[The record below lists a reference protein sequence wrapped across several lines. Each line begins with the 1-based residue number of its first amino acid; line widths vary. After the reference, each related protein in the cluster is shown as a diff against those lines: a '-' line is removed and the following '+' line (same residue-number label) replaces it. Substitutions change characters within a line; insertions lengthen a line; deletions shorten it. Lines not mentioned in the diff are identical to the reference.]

1 VLIAHVRFQDMI
13 RTLRSRQ
20 LVDRVDVSGKPCL
33 TMHRS
38 LQRTILHQLDTD
50 FEKFQDTFNM
60 AYILIRKVFP
70 RQSPVHN
77 PQHDL
82 WGVCEQYRSHVM
94 NLRAVYVRSFQRPST
109 SMEFAE
115 ILSDAAY
122 YFWERNIYGD
132 GLRASDTAEEICE
145 KFPSQFKNKRANVH
159 TIASAVRWNRGI
171 SERRGCLRRFL
182 KSLSLRHQFLNE
194 PGDSNVEIED
204 ISLYANAWNDV
215 GCSLL
220 DYECYED
227 AVPYFDL
234 SIALKLKLGDNTA
247 CLESLKNKA
256 LALTG
261 QGRFAEAIELIPD
274 EASLPQEVTEPAF
287 VHIFQVF
294 QFTWACIYLNA
305 GYLEKAH
312 EKLVN
317 VLGCRRNLYG
327 ESGRSTL
334 DAYYMLAIV
343 KEKMGDLEES
353 M

>member
-1 VLIAHVRFQDMI
+1 MI
-13 RTLRSRQ
+13 RVLGSRQ
-20 LVDRVDVSGKPCL
+20 LVERVDVSGKPCL
-33 TMHRS
+33 IMHRS
-38 LQRTILHQLDTD
+38 LQRTILHRLDTD

-60 AYILIRKVFP
+60 AFILIRKVFP
-70 RQSPVHN
+70 RQSPVHG
-77 PQHDL
+77 PQNDL
-82 WGVCEQYRSHVM
+82 WGVYEQYRSHVM
-94 NLRAVYVRSFQRPST
+94 NLRAVYMRSVRRPLT

-122 YFWERNIYGD
+122 YFWERNIFID

-159 TIASAVRWNRGI
+159 TIASAIRWNRGI

-182 KSLSLRHQFLNE
+182 KSLSLRQQLLNE
-194 PGDSNVEIED
+194 LNDSDATMED
-204 ISLYANAWNDV
+204 LALYANAWNDV

-234 SIALKLKLGDNTA
+234 SIALKRKLGDNTA

-261 QGRFAEAIELIPD
+261 QGRFVEAIELIPD
-274 EASLPQEVTEPAF
+274 EASLPQDVSEPAY
-287 VHIFQVF
+287 VHILQVF
-294 QFTWACIYLNA
+294 QFTWACILLNA
-305 GYLEKAH
+305 GDLKKAH
-312 EKLVN
+312 EKLTN
-317 VLGCRRNLYG
+317 VLACRRNLYG

-334 DAYYMLAIV
+334 DACYMLAIV
-343 KEKMGDLEES
+343 KQKMGNYENS
-353 M
+353 V